1 MVIRRLVGRWQGV
14 VLSLIG
20 LVATIWLGL
29 TGQLALYIH
38 PRYFVF
44 TVIMAVIAGVLALAA
59 FALVPGTSDAPDVG
73 HTHAGG
79 GHAHAGGGHAHAGDA
94 HTHAPDDGD
103 VHRSRW
109 GWLRPA
115 GSVLTIAAAVVAL
128 LILPPSTLTTATVA
142 QRDLNGSASALTLK
156 APALSGKV
164 DYSSFTV
171 RDWASLLRSGAGQD
185 FFADKTA
192 TVTGFISADA
202 TDPNVFFVT
211 RFVVTCCAVDAQPIG
226 VPVYHPGWQ
235 NEFKTD
241 SWVTVTSSFRA
252 NPNTASRE
260 AIVLMPDSIK
270 PTSQPAQPYVY

>member
-59 FALVPGTSDAPDVG
+59 FALVPGAGDAPDGG
-73 HTHAGG
+73 HTHA
-79 GHAHAGGGHAHAGDA
+79 HEHDGDA
-94 HTHAPDDGD
+94 PDGD
-103 VHRSRW
+103 DAHRSRW

-115 GSVLTIAAAVVAL
+115 GSVLTIIAAVVAL

-156 APALSGKV
+156 TPALPGKG

-192 TVTGFISADA
+192 TVTGFISADT
-202 TDPNVFFVT
+202 TDPNLFFVT

-252 NPNTASRE
+252 NPNPASRE

-270 PTSQPAQPYVY
+270 PTTQPAQPYVY

>member
-20 LVATIWLGL
+20 LIATIWLGL

-59 FALVPGTSDAPDVG
+59 FVLAPTAQDGHDQDGHEHSDEHSHD
-73 HTHAGG
+73 HS
-79 GHAHAGGGHAHAGDA
+79 
-94 HTHAPDDGD
+94 DG
-103 VHRSRW
+103 RGSRW
-109 GWLRPA
+109 SWLWPV
-115 GSVLTIAAAVVAL
+115 GSVLTIVAAVVAL

-156 APALSGKV
+156 APALPSKG
-164 DYSSFTV
+164 DYSAFTV

-192 TVTGFISADA
+192 TVTGFVSADK

-235 NEFKTD
+235 NEYTTD
-241 SWVTVTSSFRA
+241 SWVTVSSSFRA
-252 NPNTASRE
+252 NPNPASRE
-260 AIVLMPDSIK
+260 AIVLIPDSIAH
-270 PTSQPAQPYVY
+270 TTQPAQPYVY

>member
-14 VLSLIG
+14 LLSLIG
-20 LVATIWLGL
+20 LVATIWLGI

-44 TVIMAVIAGVLALAA
+44 TVVMAVIAGVLALAA
-59 FALVPGTSDAPDVG
+59 FAFAPTEHDAHDHSDAHG
-73 HTHAGG
+73 A
-79 GHAHAGGGHAHAGDA
+79 ARGDA
-94 HTHAPDDGD
+94 HDHSG

-109 GWLRPA
+109 GWLWPL
-115 GSVLTIAAAVVAL
+115 GSVLTMVAAVVGL
-128 LILPPSTLTTATVA
+128 LVLPPSTLTTATVA

-156 APALSGKV
+156 APALSGKG
-164 DYSSFTV
+164 DYSAFTV

-192 TVTGFISADA
+192 TVTGFISADK

-235 NEFKTD
+235 NEYKTD
-241 SWVTVTSSFRA
+241 SWVTVTSGFRA
-252 NPNTASRE
+252 NPNSASRE
-260 AIVLMPDSIK
+260 AIVLIPDTIQS
-270 PTSQPAQPYVY
+270 TTQPAQPYVY

>member
-1 MVIRRLVGRWQGV
+1 MCRWQGV

-20 LVATIWLGL
+20 LTATIWLGM

-44 TVIMAVIAGVLALAA
+44 TMIMAVIAAVLALAA
-59 FALVPGTSDAPDVG
+59 FALAPTAQEEHD
-73 HTHAGG
+73 H
-79 GHAHAGGGHAHAGDA
+79 
-94 HTHAPDDGD
+94 DDG
-103 VHRSRW
+103 RSRW
-109 GWLRPA
+109 GWLWPI
-115 GSVLTIAAAVVAL
+115 GSMLTIAAAVVAL

-156 APALSGKV
+156 APALPSKG

-192 TVTGFISADA
+192 KITGFITPDK
-202 TDPNVFFVT
+202 TDPNVFFIA

-235 NEFKTD
+235 NEYKTD
-241 SWVTVTSSFRA
+241 SWVTVTSTFRA
-252 NPNTASRE
+252 NPNAASRE
-260 AIVLMPDSIK
+260 TIVLIPDSIT
-270 PTSQPAQPYVY
+270 PTTQPAQPYVY

>member
-20 LVATIWLGL
+20 LIATVWLGL
-29 TGQLALYIH
+29 SGQLALYIH

-59 FALVPGTSDAPDVG
+59 FAFAP
-73 HTHAGG
+73 TTQ
-79 GHAHAGGGHAHAGDA
+79 DA
-94 HTHAPDDGD
+94 HDNGHEHEHGD
-103 VHRSRW
+103 EAGSRW
-109 GWLRPA
+109 GWLWPV
-115 GSVLTIAAAVVAL
+115 GSVLTIIAAVVAL

-156 APALSGKV
+156 APALPGKG
-164 DYSSFTV
+164 DYSAFTV

-192 TVTGFISADA
+192 TVTGFISADK

-235 NEFKTD
+235 NEYKAD

-252 NPNTASRE
+252 NPNAASRE
-260 AIVLMPDSIK
+260 AIVLIPDSIK
-270 PTSQPAQPYVY
+270 PTTQPAQPYVY

>member
-20 LVATIWLGL
+20 LIATIWLGL

-44 TVIMAVIAGVLALAA
+44 TVIMAVIAGVFALAA
-59 FALVPGTSDAPDVG
+59 FALVPSDSDSDG
-73 HTHAGG
+73 HTHDDG
-79 GHAHAGGGHAHAGDA
+79 
-94 HTHAPDDGD
+94 HTHGDGDSPDDGR
-103 VHRSRW
+103 RSRW
-109 GWLRPA
+109 GWLRPL
-115 GSVLTIAAAVVAL
+115 GSVLTIIAAVVAL

-156 APALSGKV
+156 TPALPGKG

-185 FFADKTA
+185 LFADKTA
-192 TVTGFISADA
+192 TVTGFISADT
-202 TDPNVFFVT
+202 TDPNLFFVT

-241 SWVTVTSSFRA
+241 SWVTVTSSFHA
-252 NPNTASRE
+252 NPNPASRE

-270 PTSQPAQPYVY
+270 PTTQPAQPYVY

>member
-1 MVIRRLVGRWQGV
+1 MVIRRLVSRWQGV

-20 LVATIWLGL
+20 LTATIWLGL
-29 TGQLALYIH
+29 SGQLALYIH

-44 TVIMAVIAGVLALAA
+44 TVVMAVIAGVLALAA
-59 FALVPGTSDAPDVG
+59 FAFAPTAQDGHEHGNEPG
-73 HTHAGG
+73 
-79 GHAHAGGGHAHAGDA
+79 
-94 HTHAPDDGD
+94 
-103 VHRSRW
+103 SRW
-109 GWLRPA
+109 GWLWPL
-115 GSVLTIAAAVVAL
+115 GSVLTMVAAVVAL

-156 APALSGKV
+156 APALPGKG
-164 DYSSFTV
+164 DYSAFTV
-171 RDWASLLRSGAGQD
+171 RDWASLLRSGAKQD

-192 TVTGFISADA
+192 TVTGFVSADK

-235 NEFKTD
+235 NEYKTD

-252 NPNTASRE
+252 NPNAASRE
-260 AIVLMPDSIK
+260 AIVLIPDSIQS
-270 PTSQPAQPYVY
+270 TTQPAQPYVY

>member
-20 LVATIWLGL
+20 LIATVWLSL
-29 TGQLALYIH
+29 SGQLALYIH

-59 FALVPGTSDAPDVG
+59 FAFAPTTHDG
-73 HTHAGG
+73 HEHDEHDNEAG
-79 GHAHAGGGHAHAGDA
+79 
-94 HTHAPDDGD
+94 
-103 VHRSRW
+103 SRW
-109 GWLRPA
+109 GWLVPL
-115 GSVLTIAAAVVAL
+115 GSVLTTIAAVVAL

-156 APALSGKV
+156 APALPGKG
-164 DYSSFTV
+164 DYSAFTV

-192 TVTGFISADA
+192 TVTGFISADK

-235 NEFKTD
+235 NEYKTD
-241 SWVTVTSSFRA
+241 SWVTVTSSFHA

-260 AIVLMPDSIK
+260 AIVLIPDSIK
-270 PTSQPAQPYVY
+270 PTTQPAQPYVY

>member
-20 LVATIWLGL
+20 LIATVWLGL
-29 TGQLALYIH
+29 SGQLALYIH

-59 FALVPGTSDAPDVG
+59 FAFAPTTHDGHEHGDEPG
-73 HTHAGG
+73 
-79 GHAHAGGGHAHAGDA
+79 
-94 HTHAPDDGD
+94 
-103 VHRSRW
+103 SRW
-109 GWLRPA
+109 GWLWPV
-115 GSVLTIAAAVVAL
+115 GSVLTIIAAVVAL

-156 APALSGKV
+156 APALPGKG
-164 DYSSFTV
+164 DYSAFTV

-192 TVTGFISADA
+192 TVTGFISADK

-235 NEFKTD
+235 NEYKAD

-260 AIVLMPDSIK
+260 AIVLIPDSIK
-270 PTSQPAQPYVY
+270 PTTQPAQPYVY

>member
-1 MVIRRLVGRWQGV
+1 MSRWQGV

-20 LVATIWLGL
+20 LTATIWLGL
-29 TGQLALYIH
+29 SGQLALYIH

-59 FALVPGTSDAPDVG
+59 FALVPGTSDAPDDG
-73 HTHAGG
+73 HTHD
-79 GHAHAGGGHAHAGDA
+79 GDA
-94 HTHAPDDGD
+94 HTDADGPSD
-103 VHRSRW
+103 GHGSRW
-109 GWLRPA
+109 GWVWPA
-115 GSVLTIAAAVVAL
+115 GSVLTIIAAVVAL

-156 APALSGKV
+156 APALPGKG
-164 DYSSFTV
+164 DYSAFTV

-192 TVTGFISADA
+192 TVTGFISADK

-235 NEFKTD
+235 NDFKTD

-252 NPNTASRE
+252 NPNAASPE
-260 AIVLMPDSIK
+260 AIVLIPDSIK
-270 PTSQPAQPYVY
+270 STSQPAQPYVY

>member
-1 MVIRRLVGRWQGV
+1 VGRWQGV

-29 TGQLALYIH
+29 SGQLALYIH

-44 TVIMAVIAGVLALAA
+44 TVIMAVTAGVLALVA
-59 FALVPGTSDAPDVG
+59 FALAPTTHEG
-73 HTHAGG
+73 HEH
-79 GHAHAGGGHAHAGDA
+79 
-94 HTHAPDDGD
+94 DDG
-103 VHRSRW
+103 HEHGAEPSSRW

-115 GSVLTIAAAVVAL
+115 GSALIIVAAVVAL
-128 LILPPSTLTTATVA
+128 LILPPSTLTTSTVA

-156 APALSGKV
+156 APALASKA
-164 DYSSFTV
+164 DYSAFTV

-192 TVTGFISADA
+192 TVTGFISADK
-202 TDPNVFFVT
+202 TDQDVFFVT

-235 NEFKTD
+235 NEYKTD
-241 SWVTVTSSFRA
+241 SWVTVTSGFRA
-252 NPNTASRE
+252 NPNAASRE
-260 AIVLMPDSIK
+260 SIVLVPDSIR
-270 PTSQPAQPYVY
+270 PTTQPAQPYVY

>member
-59 FALVPGTSDAPDVG
+59 FALVPGAGDGHLHDHEHDGDAPD
-73 HTHAGG
+73 
-79 GHAHAGGGHAHAGDA
+79 GDDA
-94 HTHAPDDGD
+94 R
-103 VHRSRW
+103 RSRW
-109 GWLRPA
+109 GWLRSA
-115 GSVLTIAAAVVAL
+115 GSVLTIVAAVVAL

-156 APALSGKV
+156 TPALPGKG

-192 TVTGFISADA
+192 TVTGFISADT
-202 TDPNVFFVT
+202 TDPNLFFVT

-252 NPNTASRE
+252 NPNPASRE

-270 PTSQPAQPYVY
+270 PTTQPAQPYVY

>member
-20 LVATIWLGL
+20 LIATVWLGL
-29 TGQLALYIH
+29 SGQLALYIH

-59 FALVPGTSDAPDVG
+59 FAFAPI
-73 HTHAGG
+73 THD
-79 GHAHAGGGHAHAGDA
+79 GHAHDNEHGDEAG
-94 HTHAPDDGD
+94 
-103 VHRSRW
+103 SRW
-109 GWLRPA
+109 GWLWPV
-115 GSVLTIAAAVVAL
+115 GSVLTISAAVVAL

-156 APALSGKV
+156 APALPSKG
-164 DYSSFTV
+164 DYSAFTV

-192 TVTGFISADA
+192 TVTGFVTPDRTDA
-202 TDPNVFFVT
+202 NVFFVA

-235 NEFKTD
+235 NEYKTD

-252 NPNTASRE
+252 NPNPASRE
-260 AIVLMPDSIK
+260 TIVLIPDSIN
-270 PTSQPAQPYVY
+270 PTTQPAQPYVY